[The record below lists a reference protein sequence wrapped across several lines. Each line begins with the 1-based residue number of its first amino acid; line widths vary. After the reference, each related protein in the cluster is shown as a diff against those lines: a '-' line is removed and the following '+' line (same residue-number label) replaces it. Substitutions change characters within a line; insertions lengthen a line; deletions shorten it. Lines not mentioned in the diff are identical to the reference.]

1 MTLNELQ
8 QLQSEIS
15 IPEVSVDIW
24 KDKYV
29 HLSTKQMDNARY
41 ILITVTDNLIQKKID
56 LSSTVNIRIKK
67 PDGKAIFDEATIIED
82 GRVLVKLTD
91 QIVAVSGC
99 AEMDLQIQNGDNVI
113 STNIIHLD
121 ILSTPYPNTTIL
133 STDEFNVLDQTI
145 AEGKRINEELKEK
158 ETVLDKALEDINNN
172 TVTLKNILEDIGIIT
187 SAETDIQLYFD
198 EVDSPFYEAE
208 MQLYF
213 DEVEMVDITIN

>member
-15 IPEVSVDIW
+15 IPEISVDIW

-56 LSSTVNIRIKK
+56 LSSTVNVRIKK

-121 ILSTPYPNTTIL
+121 ILSTPYPNSTII
-133 STDEFNVLDQTI
+133 STDEFDVLNQAI
-145 AEGKRINEELKEK
+145 IESKKINEELNEK
-158 ETVLDKALEDINNN
+158 ETIWDTELNEMNNKITELEKKI
-172 TVTLKNILEDIGIIT
+172 TVGNVV
-187 SAETDIQLYFD
+187 AVETDMAVYFD
-198 EVDSPFYEAE
+198 D
-208 MQLYF
+208 
-213 DEVEMVDITIN
+213 VEINEIVFQ

>member
-15 IPEVSVDIW
+15 IPEISVDIW

-56 LSSTVNIRIKK
+56 LSSTVNVRIKK

-121 ILSTPYPNTTIL
+121 ILSTPYPNSTII
-133 STDEFNVLDQTI
+133 STDEFDVLNQVI
-145 AEGKRINEELKEK
+145 AESKKINEELNEK
-158 ETVLDKALEDINNN
+158 ETIWDTELNEMNNKITELEKKV
-172 TVTLKNILEDIGIIT
+172 TVGNVV
-187 SAETDIQLYFD
+187 AVETEYSLYFD
-198 EVDSPFYEAE
+198 NVEI
-208 MQLYF
+208 
-213 DEVEMVDITIN
+213 DEI

>member
-15 IPEVSVDIW
+15 IPEISVDIW

-121 ILSTPYPNTTIL
+121 ILSTPYPNSTII
-133 STDEFNVLDQTI
+133 STDEFDVLNQAI
-145 AEGKRINEELKEK
+145 AESKKINEELNEK
-158 ETVLDKALEDINNN
+158 ETIWDTELNEMNNKITELEKKV
-172 TVTLKNILEDIGIIT
+172 TVGNVV
-187 SAETDIQLYFD
+187 AVETDMAVYFENVEID
-198 EVDSPFYEAE
+198 E
-208 MQLYF
+208 
-213 DEVEMVDITIN
+213 I

>member
-15 IPEVSVDIW
+15 IPEISVDIW

-67 PDGKAIFDEATIIED
+67 PDGKAIFDEATVIED

-121 ILSTPYPNTTIL
+121 ILSTPYPNSTII
-133 STDEFNVLDQTI
+133 SSDEFDVLNQVIT
-145 AEGKRINEELKEK
+145 ESKKINEELNEK
-158 ETVLDKALEDINNN
+158 ETIWDTELNEMNNKITELEKKV
-172 TVTLKNILEDIGIIT
+172 TVGNVV
-187 SAETDIQLYFD
+187 AVETNMAVYF
-198 EVDSPFYEAE
+198 ENVYEG
-208 MQLYF
+208 
-213 DEVEMVDITIN
+213 VTT

>member
-15 IPEVSVDIW
+15 IPEISVDIW

-56 LSSTVNIRIKK
+56 LSSTVNVRIKK

-121 ILSTPYPNTTIL
+121 ILSTPYPNSTII
-133 STDEFNVLDQTI
+133 STNEFDVLNQVI
-145 AEGKRINEELKEK
+145 AESKKINEELNEK
-158 ETVLDKALEDINNN
+158 ETIWDTELNEMNNKITELEKKV
-172 TVTLKNILEDIGIIT
+172 TVGNVV
-187 SAETDIQLYFD
+187 AVETDMA
-198 EVDSPFYEAE
+198 V
-208 MQLYF
+208 YF
-213 DEVEMVDITIN
+213 DEVEINEI

>member
-15 IPEVSVDIW
+15 IPEISVDIW

-41 ILITVTDNLIQKKID
+41 ILITVTDNLKQKKID
-56 LSSTVNIRIKK
+56 LSSTVNVRIKK

-99 AEMDLQIQNGDNVI
+99 AEMDLQIQNGENVI

-121 ILSTPYPNTTIL
+121 ILSTPYPNSTII
-133 STDEFNVLDQTI
+133 SSDEFDVLNQVI
-145 AEGKRINEELKEK
+145 AESKKINEELNEK
-158 ETVLDKALEDINNN
+158 ETIWDTELNEMNNKITELEKKI
-172 TVTLKNILEDIGIIT
+172 TVGNVV
-187 SAETDIQLYFD
+187 AVETDMAVYFD
-198 EVDSPFYEAE
+198 D
-208 MQLYF
+208 
-213 DEVEMVDITIN
+213 VEINEIVFE

>member
-15 IPEVSVDIW
+15 IPEISVDIW

-121 ILSTPYPNTTIL
+121 ILSTPYPNSTII
-133 STDEFNVLDQTI
+133 STDEFDVLNQVI
-145 AEGKRINEELKEK
+145 AESKKINEELNEK
-158 ETVLDKALEDINNN
+158 ETIWDTELNEMNNKITELEKKI
-172 TVTLKNILEDIGIIT
+172 TVGNVV
-187 SAETDIQLYFD
+187 AVETDMAVYFD
-198 EVDSPFYEAE
+198 D
-208 MQLYF
+208 
-213 DEVEMVDITIN
+213 VELVTPALT

>member
-15 IPEVSVDIW
+15 IPEISVDIW

-121 ILSTPYPNTTIL
+121 ILSTPYPNSTII
-133 STDEFNVLDQTI
+133 STDEFDVLNQVIT
-145 AEGKRINEELKEK
+145 ESKKINEELNEK
-158 ETVLDKALEDINNN
+158 ETIWDTELNEMNNKITELEKKI
-172 TVTLKNILEDIGIIT
+172 TVGNVV
-187 SAETDIQLYFD
+187 AVETDMA
-198 EVDSPFYEAE
+198 V
-208 MQLYF
+208 YF
-213 DEVEMVDITIN
+213 DEVEINEI

>member
-15 IPEVSVDIW
+15 IPEISVDIW

-56 LSSTVNIRIKK
+56 LSSTVNVRIKK

-121 ILSTPYPNTTIL
+121 ILSTPYPNSTII
-133 STDEFNVLDQTI
+133 SSDEFDVLNQVI
-145 AEGKRINEELKEK
+145 AESKKINEELNEK
-158 ETVLDKALEDINNN
+158 ETIWDTELNEMNNKITELEKKV
-172 TVTLKNILEDIGIIT
+172 TVGNVV
-187 SAETDIQLYFD
+187 AVETDMAVYF
-198 EVDSPFYEAE
+198 ENVYEG
-208 MQLYF
+208 
-213 DEVEMVDITIN
+213 VTT

>member
-15 IPEVSVDIW
+15 IPEISVDIW

-56 LSSTVNIRIKK
+56 LSSTVNVRIKK

-99 AEMDLQIQNGDNVI
+99 AEMDLQIQNDGNVI

-121 ILSTPYPNTTIL
+121 ILSTPYPNSTII
-133 STDEFNVLDQTI
+133 STDEFDVLNQVI
-145 AEGKRINEELKEK
+145 AESKKINEELNEK
-158 ETVLDKALEDINNN
+158 ETIWDTELNEMNNKITELEKKV
-172 TVTLKNILEDIGIIT
+172 TVGNVV
-187 SAETDIQLYFD
+187 AVETDMAVYF
-198 EVDSPFYEAE
+198 ENVYEG
-208 MQLYF
+208 
-213 DEVEMVDITIN
+213 VTT

>member
-15 IPEVSVDIW
+15 IPEISVDIW

-67 PDGKAIFDEATIIED
+67 PDGKAIFDEATVIED

-121 ILSTPYPNTTIL
+121 ILSTPYPNSTII
-133 STDEFNVLDQTI
+133 STDEFDVLNQVIT
-145 AEGKRINEELKEK
+145 ESKKINEELNEK
-158 ETVLDKALEDINNN
+158 ETIWDTELNEMNNKITELEKKV
-172 TVTLKNILEDIGIIT
+172 TVGNVV
-187 SAETDIQLYFD
+187 AVETDMAVYFD
-198 EVDSPFYEAE
+198 D
-208 MQLYF
+208 
-213 DEVEMVDITIN
+213 VELVTPALT

>member
-41 ILITVTDNLIQKKID
+41 ILITVTDNFMQKKID
-56 LSSTVNIRIKK
+56 LSSTVKVRVKK
-67 PDGKAIFDEATIIED
+67 PDGKAIYNDATIIED

-121 ILSTPYPNTTIL
+121 ILSTPYPNSTII
-133 STDEFNVLDQTI
+133 STNEFNVLNETI
-145 AEGKRINEELKEK
+145 IESKQINDELKEK
-158 ETVLDKALEDINNN
+158 EAILDAALDDINNKFIELEEKVN
-172 TVTLKNILEDIGIIT
+172 ESISNIGMIT
-187 SAETDIQLYFD
+187 SVETDMA
-198 EVDSPFYEAE
+198 V
-208 MQLYF
+208 YF
-213 DEVEMVDITIN
+213 DEVEINEIVFE

>member
-15 IPEVSVDIW
+15 IPEISVDIW
-24 KDKYV
+24 NDKYV

-121 ILSTPYPNTTIL
+121 ILSTPYPNSTII
-133 STDEFNVLDQTI
+133 STDEFDVLNQAI
-145 AEGKRINEELKEK
+145 IESKKINEELNEK
-158 ETVLDKALEDINNN
+158 ETIWDTELNEMNNKITELEKKI
-172 TVTLKNILEDIGIIT
+172 TVGNVV
-187 SAETDIQLYFD
+187 AVETDMA
-198 EVDSPFYEAE
+198 V
-208 MQLYF
+208 YF
-213 DEVEMVDITIN
+213 DEVEINEIVFE

>member
-15 IPEVSVDIW
+15 IPEISVDIW

-56 LSSTVNIRIKK
+56 LSSTVNVRIKK

-99 AEMDLQIQNGDNVI
+99 AEMDLQIQNGENVI

-121 ILSTPYPNTTIL
+121 ILSTPYPNSTII
-133 STDEFNVLDQTI
+133 STDEFDVLNQVIT
-145 AEGKRINEELKEK
+145 ESKKINEELNEK
-158 ETVLDKALEDINNN
+158 ETIWDTELNEMNNKITELEKLLPNN
-172 TVTLKNILEDIGIIT
+172 
-187 SAETDIQLYFD
+187 
-198 EVDSPFYEAE
+198 
-208 MQLYF
+208 
-213 DEVEMVDITIN
+213 

>member
-15 IPEVSVDIW
+15 IPEISVDIW

-67 PDGKAIFDEATIIED
+67 PDGKAIFDEATAIED

-99 AEMDLQIQNGDNVI
+99 AEMDLQIQNDGNII

-121 ILSTPYPNTTIL
+121 ILSTPYPNSTII
-133 STDEFNVLDQTI
+133 STDEFDVLNQVI
-145 AEGKRINEELKEK
+145 AESKKINEELNEK
-158 ETVLDKALEDINNN
+158 ETIWDTELNEMNNKITELEKKI
-172 TVTLKNILEDIGIIT
+172 TVGNVV
-187 SAETDIQLYFD
+187 AVETNMAVYF
-198 EVDSPFYEAE
+198 ENVYEG
-208 MQLYF
+208 
-213 DEVEMVDITIN
+213 VTT

>member
-15 IPEVSVDIW
+15 IPEISVDIW

-41 ILITVTDNLIQKKID
+41 ILITITDNLIQKKID
-56 LSSTVNIRIKK
+56 LSYTVNVRIKK
-67 PDGKAIFDEATIIED
+67 PDGKAIFDKATIIED

-133 STDEFNVLDQTI
+133 STDEFDVLNQAI
-145 AEGKRINEELKEK
+145 IESKKINEELNEK
-158 ETVLDKALEDINNN
+158 ETIWDTELNEMNNKITELEKKI
-172 TVTLKNILEDIGIIT
+172 TVGNVV
-187 SAETDIQLYFD
+187 AVETDMAVYF
-198 EVDSPFYEAE
+198 ENVYEG
-208 MQLYF
+208 
-213 DEVEMVDITIN
+213 VTT

>member
-15 IPEVSVDIW
+15 IPEISVDIW

-56 LSSTVNIRIKK
+56 LSSTVNVRIKK
-67 PDGKAIFDEATIIED
+67 PDGKAIFDEATVIAD

-121 ILSTPYPNTTIL
+121 ILSTPYPNSTII
-133 STDEFNVLDQTI
+133 STDEFDVLNQVIT
-145 AEGKRINEELKEK
+145 ESKKINEELNENETIWDTELNEMNNKITELEK
-158 ETVLDKALEDINNN
+158 KITVGNVVA
-172 TVTLKNILEDIGIIT
+172 V
-187 SAETDIQLYFD
+187 ETDMA
-198 EVDSPFYEAE
+198 V
-208 MQLYF
+208 YF
-213 DEVEMVDITIN
+213 DEVEINEIVFE

>member
-15 IPEVSVDIW
+15 IPEISVDIW

-56 LSSTVNIRIKK
+56 LSSTVNVRIKK

-121 ILSTPYPNTTIL
+121 ILSTPYPNSTII
-133 STDEFNVLDQTI
+133 SSDEFDVLNQTI
-145 AEGKRINEELKEK
+145 TESKKINEELNEK
-158 ETVLDKALEDINNN
+158 ETIWDTELNEMNNKITELEKKI
-172 TVTLKNILEDIGIIT
+172 TVGNVV
-187 SAETDIQLYFD
+187 AVETDMAVYFD
-198 EVDSPFYEAE
+198 EVK
-208 MQLYF
+208 
-213 DEVEMVDITIN
+213 INEI

>member
-15 IPEVSVDIW
+15 IPEISVDIW

-121 ILSTPYPNTTIL
+121 ILSTPYPNSTII
-133 STDEFNVLDQTI
+133 STDEFDVLNQVI
-145 AEGKRINEELKEK
+145 AESKKINEELNEK
-158 ETVLDKALEDINNN
+158 ETIWDTELNEMNNKITELEKKV
-172 TVTLKNILEDIGIIT
+172 TVGNVV
-187 SAETDIQLYFD
+187 AVETDMAVYFENVEID
-198 EVDSPFYEAE
+198 E
-208 MQLYF
+208 
-213 DEVEMVDITIN
+213 I

>member
-15 IPEVSVDIW
+15 IPEISVDIW

-56 LSSTVNIRIKK
+56 LSSTVNVRIKK

-99 AEMDLQIQNGDNVI
+99 AEMDLQIQNGGNVI

-121 ILSTPYPNTTIL
+121 ILSTPYPNSTII
-133 STDEFNVLDQTI
+133 STNEFDVLNQVI
-145 AEGKRINEELKEK
+145 AESKKINEELNEK
-158 ETVLDKALEDINNN
+158 ETIWDTELNEMNNKITELEKKI
-172 TVTLKNILEDIGIIT
+172 TVGNVV
-187 SAETDIQLYFD
+187 AVETEYSLYFD
-198 EVDSPFYEAE
+198 NVEI
-208 MQLYF
+208 
-213 DEVEMVDITIN
+213 DEI

>member
-15 IPEVSVDIW
+15 IPEISVDIW

-67 PDGKAIFDEATIIED
+67 PDGKAIFDEATVIED

-121 ILSTPYPNTTIL
+121 ILSTPYPNSTII
-133 STDEFNVLDQTI
+133 STNEFDVLNQVI
-145 AEGKRINEELKEK
+145 AESKKINEELNEK
-158 ETVLDKALEDINNN
+158 ETIWNTELNEMNNKITELEKKI
-172 TVTLKNILEDIGIIT
+172 TVGNVV
-187 SAETDIQLYFD
+187 AVETDMAVYF
-198 EVDSPFYEAE
+198 ENVYEG
-208 MQLYF
+208 
-213 DEVEMVDITIN
+213 VTT

>member
-15 IPEVSVDIW
+15 IPEISVDIW

-56 LSSTVNIRIKK
+56 LSSTVNVRIKK

-121 ILSTPYPNTTIL
+121 ILSTPYPNSTII
-133 STDEFNVLDQTI
+133 STDEFDVLNQVI
-145 AEGKRINEELKEK
+145 AESKKINEELNEK
-158 ETVLDKALEDINNN
+158 ETIWDTELNEMNNKITELEKKV
-172 TVTLKNILEDIGIIT
+172 TVGNVV
-187 SAETDIQLYFD
+187 AVETDMA
-198 EVDSPFYEAE
+198 V
-208 MQLYF
+208 YF
-213 DEVEMVDITIN
+213 DEVEINEIVFE

>member
-15 IPEVSVDIW
+15 IPEISVDIW

-56 LSSTVNIRIKK
+56 LSSTVNVRIKK

-121 ILSTPYPNTTIL
+121 ILSTPYPNSTII
-133 STDEFNVLDQTI
+133 STDEFDVLNQAIT
-145 AEGKRINEELKEK
+145 ESKKINEELNEK
-158 ETVLDKALEDINNN
+158 ETIWDTELNEMNNKITELEKKI
-172 TVTLKNILEDIGIIT
+172 TVGNVV
-187 SAETDIQLYFD
+187 AVETDMAVYFD
-198 EVDSPFYEAE
+198 D
-208 MQLYF
+208 
-213 DEVEMVDITIN
+213 VEINEIVFE

>member
-15 IPEVSVDIW
+15 IPEISVDIW

-56 LSSTVNIRIKK
+56 LSSAVNVRIKK

-121 ILSTPYPNTTIL
+121 ILSTPYPNSTII
-133 STDEFNVLDQTI
+133 STDEFDVLNQVI
-145 AEGKRINEELKEK
+145 AESKKINEELNEK
-158 ETVLDKALEDINNN
+158 ETIWDTELNEMNNKITELEKKV
-172 TVTLKNILEDIGIIT
+172 TVGNVV
-187 SAETDIQLYFD
+187 AVETDMAVYFD
-198 EVDSPFYEAE
+198 D
-208 MQLYF
+208 
-213 DEVEMVDITIN
+213 VEINEIVFE

>member
-15 IPEVSVDIW
+15 IPEISVDIW

-56 LSSTVNIRIKK
+56 LSSTVNVRIKK

-121 ILSTPYPNTTIL
+121 ILSTPYPNSTII
-133 STDEFNVLDQTI
+133 STDEFDVLNQVI
-145 AEGKRINEELKEK
+145 AESKKINEELNEK
-158 ETVLDKALEDINNN
+158 ETIWDTELNEMNNKITELEKKI
-172 TVTLKNILEDIGIIT
+172 TVGNVV
-187 SAETDIQLYFD
+187 AVETDMAVYF
-198 EVDSPFYEAE
+198 ENVYEG
-208 MQLYF
+208 
-213 DEVEMVDITIN
+213 VTT

>member
-15 IPEVSVDIW
+15 IPEISVDIW

-56 LSSTVNIRIKK
+56 LSSTVNVRIKK

-121 ILSTPYPNTTIL
+121 ILSTPYPNSTII
-133 STDEFNVLDQTI
+133 STDEFDVLNQVI
-145 AEGKRINEELKEK
+145 AESKKINEELNEK
-158 ETVLDKALEDINNN
+158 ETIWDTELNEMNNKITELEKKV
-172 TVTLKNILEDIGIIT
+172 TVGNVV
-187 SAETDIQLYFD
+187 AVETDMAVYF
-198 EVDSPFYEAE
+198 ENVYEG
-208 MQLYF
+208 
-213 DEVEMVDITIN
+213 VTT

>member
-15 IPEVSVDIW
+15 IPEISVDIW

-56 LSSTVNIRIKK
+56 LSSTVNVRIKK

-121 ILSTPYPNTTIL
+121 ILSTPYPNSTII
-133 STDEFNVLDQTI
+133 STNEFDVLNQVI
-145 AEGKRINEELKEK
+145 AESKKINEELNEK
-158 ETVLDKALEDINNN
+158 ETIWDTELNEMNNKITELEKKI
-172 TVTLKNILEDIGIIT
+172 TVGNVV
-187 SAETDIQLYFD
+187 AVETDMAVYF
-198 EVDSPFYEAE
+198 ENVYEG
-208 MQLYF
+208 
-213 DEVEMVDITIN
+213 VTT

>member
-15 IPEVSVDIW
+15 IPEISVDIW

-56 LSSTVNIRIKK
+56 LSSTVNVRIKK

-121 ILSTPYPNTTIL
+121 ILSTPYPNSTII
-133 STDEFNVLDQTI
+133 STDEFDVLNQVI
-145 AEGKRINEELKEK
+145 AESKKINEELNEK
-158 ETVLDKALEDINNN
+158 ETIWDTELNEMNNKITELEKKV
-172 TVTLKNILEDIGIIT
+172 TVGNVV
-187 SAETDIQLYFD
+187 AVETDMAVYFD
-198 EVDSPFYEAE
+198 D
-208 MQLYF
+208 
-213 DEVEMVDITIN
+213 VELVTPALT

>member
-15 IPEVSVDIW
+15 IPEISVDIW

-91 QIVAVSGC
+91 QIVVVSGC

-121 ILSTPYPNTTIL
+121 ILSTPYPNSTII
-133 STDEFNVLDQTI
+133 STDEFDVLNQVI
-145 AEGKRINEELKEK
+145 AESKKINEELNEK
-158 ETVLDKALEDINNN
+158 EIIWDTELNEMNNKITELEKKVTVGNVVA
-172 TVTLKNILEDIGIIT
+172 V
-187 SAETDIQLYFD
+187 ETDMAVYFD
-198 EVDSPFYEAE
+198 D
-208 MQLYF
+208 
-213 DEVEMVDITIN
+213 VELVTPALT

>member
-15 IPEVSVDIW
+15 IPEISVDIW

-41 ILITVTDNLIQKKID
+41 ILITVTDNLIQKKIA

-67 PDGKAIFDEATIIED
+67 PDGKAIFDEATVIED

-121 ILSTPYPNTTIL
+121 ILSTPYPNSTII
-133 STDEFNVLDQTI
+133 STDEFDVLNQVIT
-145 AEGKRINEELKEK
+145 ESKKINEELNEK
-158 ETVLDKALEDINNN
+158 ETIWDTELNEMNNKITELEKKV
-172 TVTLKNILEDIGIIT
+172 TVGNVV
-187 SAETDIQLYFD
+187 AVETDMAVYFD
-198 EVDSPFYEAE
+198 D
-208 MQLYF
+208 
-213 DEVEMVDITIN
+213 VELVTPALT